1 MMVSFLVLALVQS
14 IAIYLLV
21 YGLATLLDRFGND

>member
-14 IAIYLLV
+14 IAIYLLI
-21 YGLATLLDRFGND
+21 YGLAVLMDRFGDG